1 MAVKYA
7 SVEKDGEHY
16 MTPEDFVQKYLGLYT
31 DPRYNPK
38 TVQLLAG
45 VADQTKDGL
54 ISYQEFLA
62 FESVLCTP
70 DAIFIVAFQ
79 LFDKSGNGEVTFA
92 NVKEIFEQ
100 SIIHLQIPFNWDCEF
115 IRLHFGHNRKKH
127 LNYSEFTQFLQEL
140 QSEHARQA
148 FTLKDKNKSG
158 MITGLDFNDIMVT
171 LRSHMLTPFVEENL
185 VSVAKKANG
194 ILACIKNSVASRTRE
209 VIVPLY
215 SALVRPHLEYCVQFW
230 APQYKRDI
238 EVLERVQRRATKLVK
253 GLEQKSDEER
263 LRELGLFSLEKRR
276 LRGDLIALYIH
287 VKGGCRQVA
296 GGTVSHQV
304 SFSYFNAFN
313 ALLNNMDL
321 VRKIYSNIAGTR
333 KDVEVT
339 KEEFTHFA
347 IRFGQVTPL
356 EIDILYQLAD
366 LYNVTGRLTLA
377 DIERIAPLAE
387 GALPYN
393 LAELQRQQSFGEL
406 GRPIW
411 LQVAE
416 SAYRFTLGSI
426 AGAVGATAVYPID
439 LVKTRMQ
446 NQRSS
451 GSVVGELMYKNSFDC
466 FKKVLRFEGFFGL
479 YRGLLPQL
487 IGVAP
492 EKAIKLTVNDFVR
505 DKFTKK
511 DGSIPL
517 PAEVLAGG
525 CAGASQVIFTNP
537 LEIVKIR
544 LQVAGEITT
553 GPRVS
558 ALSVIKDLGLLG
570 LYKGAKA
577 CFLRD
582 IPFSAIYFPVYA
594 HSKLMLA
601 DENGHVG
608 GLNLLAAGAI
618 AGVPAASLVTPADV
632 IKTRLQVAA
641 RAGQTT
647 YSGVIDCFGKILR
660 EEGPSAFW
668 KGAGA
673 RVFRS
678 SPQFGV
684 TLVTYELLQRWFYVD
699 FGGLKPSGSEPM
711 PKTRISDLPPVNPEH
726 IGGYRLAT
734 ATFAGIENKFG
745 LYLPKFRSG
754 VTSALNQKVAAES

>member
-1 MAVKYA
+1 
-7 SVEKDGEHY
+7 

-100 SIIHLQIPFNWDCEF
+100 TLIHLQIPFNWDCEF

-140 QSEHARQA
+140 QTEHARQA
-148 FTLKDKNKSG
+148 FALKDKNKSG

-185 VSVAKKANG
+185 VSVA
-194 ILACIKNSVASRTRE
+194 
-209 VIVPLY
+209 
-215 SALVRPHLEYCVQFW
+215 
-230 APQYKRDI
+230 
-238 EVLERVQRRATKLVK
+238 
-253 GLEQKSDEER
+253 
-263 LRELGLFSLEKRR
+263 
-276 LRGDLIALYIH
+276 
-287 VKGGCRQVA
+287 

-313 ALLNNMDL
+313 GLLNNMDL

-339 KEEFTHFA
+339 KEEFTHSA

-366 LYNVTGRLTLA
+366 LYSVTGRLTLA

-608 GLNLLAAGAI
+608 GLNLLTAGAI

-699 FGGLKPSGSEPM
+699 FGGLKPSGSEPT

-745 LYLPKFRSG
+745 LYLPKFRSPG
-754 VTSALNQKVAAES
+754 IASAQPKTSS

>member
-1 MAVKYA
+1 MPSTALSTAPPRREPLRSASARLLVCIAPPPGSRRQEPELRPGQRACALLTYA

-31 DPRYNPK
+31 DLRYNPK

-100 SIIHLQIPFNWDCEF
+100 TIIHLQIPFNWDCEF
-115 IRLHFGHNRKKH
+115 IRLHFGHNKKKH

-148 FTLKDKNKSG
+148 FALKDKNKSG
-158 MITGLDFNDIMVT
+158 TITGLDFNDIMVT

-185 VSVAKKANG
+185 VS
-194 ILACIKNSVASRTRE
+194 
-209 VIVPLY
+209 
-215 SALVRPHLEYCVQFW
+215 
-230 APQYKRDI
+230 
-238 EVLERVQRRATKLVK
+238 
-253 GLEQKSDEER
+253 
-263 LRELGLFSLEKRR
+263 
-276 LRGDLIALYIH
+276 
-287 VKGGCRQVA
+287 VA

-333 KDVEVT
+333 RDVEVT
-339 KEEFTHFA
+339 KEEFTHSA

-366 LYNVTGRLTLA
+366 LYSVTGRLTLA

-492 EKAIKLTVNDFVR
+492 EKAIKLTVNDLVR

-517 PAEVLAGG
+517 SAEILAGG

-558 ALSVIKDLGLLG
+558 AISVIKDLGLLG

-608 GLNLLAAGAI
+608 GLNLLTAGAI

-668 KGAGA
+668 KGAAA

-699 FGGLKPSGSEPM
+699 FGGLKPSGSEPT

-745 LYLPKFRSG
+745 LYLPKFRSPSIA
-754 VTSALNQKVAAES
+754 SAQPKSSS

>member
-1 MAVKYA
+1 MSLPSSSTSIATEGWKISRASHQHPIPRSPELTAVQSTKRADPAELRSIFLQYA

-54 ISYQEFLA
+54 ISFQEFLA

-92 NVKEIFEQ
+92 NIKEIFEQ
-100 SIIHLQIPFNWDCEF
+100 TIIHHHIPFNWDCEF

-127 LNYSEFTQFLQEL
+127 LNYAEFTQFLEEL

-148 FTLKDKNKSG
+148 FALKDKNKSG
-158 MITGLDFNDIMVT
+158 MITGLDFNDIMIT

-185 VSVAKKANG
+185 VSVA
-194 ILACIKNSVASRTRE
+194 
-209 VIVPLY
+209 
-215 SALVRPHLEYCVQFW
+215 
-230 APQYKRDI
+230 
-238 EVLERVQRRATKLVK
+238 
-253 GLEQKSDEER
+253 
-263 LRELGLFSLEKRR
+263 
-276 LRGDLIALYIH
+276 
-287 VKGGCRQVA
+287 
-296 GGTVSHQV
+296 GGTVAHQV
-304 SFSYFNAFN
+304 SFSFFNAFN

-339 KEEFTHFA
+339 KEEFTHSA

-366 LYNVTGRLTLA
+366 LYSVTGRLTLA

-406 GRPIW
+406 GRPVW

-446 NQRSS
+446 NQRTT

-608 GLNLLAAGAI
+608 GLNLLTAGAI

-647 YSGVIDCFGKILR
+647 YSGVIDCFAKILR

-699 FGGLKPSGSEPM
+699 FGGLKPSGSEPT

-745 LYLPKFRSG
+745 LYLPKFRSSS
-754 VTSALNQKVAAES
+754 VTPAQAKSSS